1 MKYKFLLLV
10 LMTFTLLGCKKEAK
24 LPVVSTGQAQLS
36 SSGNAM
42 LCEGYCQSDGGSDV
56 IDRGICSIEGNSTPT
71 VSNHR
76 ISGGSG
82 IGAFS
87 CELGG
92 LTEGATYT
100 YCAYATNSVGV
111 GYGQP
116 ATFTFNPTGGG
127 TGGGGGSGGS
137 GGTGGGTNQAP
148 TCSITNISNGDEFIA
163 GDAFTVEIEA
173 SDPDGSISTIRL
185 YIDDVPFDNQIG
197 GHASFTVPAGR
208 LSQGIHTLKAVA
220 TDNQGEMG
228 ISEVMISYIVNYI
241 KQGENITKLGNANCS
256 ITYSYQVSP
265 SFCSTRIVR
274 FYAESG
280 TLSFFIVTRTLV
292 QVTTI
297 DPGSWTYDNGS
308 WTYSYTS
315 YTYYSLFGNGVS
327 ASLNSFQVSNNGAGY
342 VINANINSTT
352 SLHYEGSI
360 PISTSTEY
368 N

>member
-1 MKYKFLLLV
+1 MKIKLLLFV
-10 LMTFTLLGCKKEAK
+10 LMAFTLFGCKKEAT

-36 SSGNAM
+36 MSGGSM
-42 LCEGYCQSDGGSDV
+42 ICEGYCQSDGGSSV
-56 IDRGICSIEGNSTPT
+56 VDRGICFIEGESTPT
-71 VSNHR
+71 ISNHR
-76 ISGGSG
+76 VSGGSN
-82 IGAFS
+82 IGGFS
-87 CELGG
+87 CELTG
-92 LTEGATYT
+92 LTEGTTYT

-116 ATFTFNPTGGG
+116 AKFTFNPTN
-127 TGGGGGSGGS
+127 GGGSGGGS
-137 GGTGGGTNQAP
+137 GGGGGGGTNQAP
-148 TCSITNISNGDEFIA
+148 VCNITNISNGDEFIS
-163 GDAFTVEIEA
+163 GDAFTVEVEA

-197 GHASFTVPAGR
+197 DHASFVVPAGR

-228 ISEVMISYIVNYI
+228 LTEVMISYVVNYI
-241 KQGENITKLGNANCS
+241 KQGDNITKLGNANCS

-274 FYAESG
+274 FYNESG
-280 TLSFFIVTRTLV
+280 TLSFFIVTRTLS

-308 WTYSYTS
+308 WTYSNTS
-315 YTYYSLFGNGVS
+315 YTFYSLFGNGVYS
-327 ASLNSFQVSNNGAGY
+327 SLNSFQVSNNGAGFI
-342 VINANINSTT
+342 INANINSTT

-360 PISTSTEY
+360 PITTSTEY